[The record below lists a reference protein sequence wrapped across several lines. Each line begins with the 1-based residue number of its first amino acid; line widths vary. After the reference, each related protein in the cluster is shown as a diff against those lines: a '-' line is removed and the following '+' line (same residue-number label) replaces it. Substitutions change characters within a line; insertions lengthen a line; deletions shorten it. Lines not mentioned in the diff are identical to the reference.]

1 MNTDLSPSEVVF
13 STSEGVQ
20 FISEI
25 NFPCSYPYS
34 LAPRARTRV
43 TTCKTLFFAFTA
55 FTEFDNSLS
64 MSRLSV
70 KANPVKE
77 VKDEVFL
84 AFTHNSLMLCDL
96 SHRVK
101 A

>member
-1 MNTDLSPSEVVF
+1 MKRPQREIRSVPTSP
-13 STSEGVQ
+13 
-20 FISEI
+20 
-25 NFPCSYPYS
+25 
-34 LAPRARTRV
+34 LAHVRAHTRHS
-43 TTCKTLFFAFTA
+43 KTLFFAFTA
-55 FTEFDNSLS
+55 FTELDNSLS

>member
-1 MNTDLSPSEVVF
+1 MFKDERECPLVF
-13 STSEGVQ
+13 
-20 FISEI
+20 
-25 NFPCSYPYS
+25 
-34 LAPRARTRV
+34 ARAYVRAHHYTI
-43 TTCKTLFFAFTA
+43 CLFFAFTA
-55 FTEFDNSLS
+55 FTELDNSLS

>member
-1 MNTDLSPSEVVF
+1 ML
-13 STSEGVQ
+13 
-20 FISEI
+20 
-25 NFPCSYPYS
+25 
-34 LAPRARTRV
+34 LARAYARV

-55 FTEFDNSLS
+55 FTELDNSLS
-64 MSRLSV
+64 MRRLSV

>member
-1 MNTDLSPSEVVF
+1 
-13 STSEGVQ
+13 
-20 FISEI
+20 
-25 NFPCSYPYS
+25 
-34 LAPRARTRV
+34 
-43 TTCKTLFFAFTA
+43 
-55 FTEFDNSLS
+55 

-70 KANPVKE
+70 KANPMKE